1 MGCCG
6 GGGVYRPPMP
16 GTVQGVAGQTAQPG
30 TIYRV
35 TTPQGTIFDRTT
47 RWEAEQL
54 RAMRGGSL
62 DIIEPGDQQE
72 EQP

>member
-1 MGCCG
+1 MSCCG

-16 GTVQGVAGQTAQPG
+16 GTVQGVAAETGQTG

-35 TTPQGTIFDRTT
+35 TTPQGVVYDRSS

-62 DIIEPGDQQE
+62 DVIEPGSQE
-72 EQP
+72 ATQ